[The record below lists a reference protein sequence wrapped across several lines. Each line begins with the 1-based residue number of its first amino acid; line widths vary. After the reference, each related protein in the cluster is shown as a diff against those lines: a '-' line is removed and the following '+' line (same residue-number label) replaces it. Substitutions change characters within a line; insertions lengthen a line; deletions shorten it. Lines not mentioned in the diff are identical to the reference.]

1 MQIMNEEEKK
11 KFGFDM
17 GSIDWKHYITN
28 VHVPGLMRN
37 VMKEKRGET
46 LVGAGNKIP
55 GGPKFDKSKL

>member
-28 VHVPGLMRN
+28 VHVPGLRRH
-37 VMKEKRGET
+37 VMKERRRET
-46 LVGAGNKIP
+46 RVGAENKIP
-55 GGPKFDKSKL
+55 GGPKFYKSKL